1 MIFFYIR
8 HGDPTYR
15 PDDLTP
21 LGERQAEALAK
32 RFAVYGLDEIYT
44 SPMVRARKTAGPTC
58 EVLKMEP
65 TVLDW
70 CSEALA
76 FGDVSIEISPGKR
89 KWACGHI
96 PTCEKFLSPEVVA
109 LGDKW
114 YTHPAFDGTNFA
126 RGVERVERETDALLL
141 SLGYRHDRT
150 RRLYTV
156 EEPSEKRIA
165 LFAHSGFGGMFLS
178 SLLDIPY
185 NIFCTRFTFGLSGV
199 TAVHFKNED
208 GISIPKIL
216 QLSNDSHLWREGLG
230 IKFQNTIPL

>member
-1 MIFFYIR
+1 MILFYIR

-32 RFAVYGLDEIYT
+32 RFAIYGLDEIYT
-44 SPMVRARKTAGPTC
+44 SPMVRARKTAQPTC
-58 EVLKMEP
+58 EVLKKTS

-70 CSEALA
+70 CSETAA
-76 FGDVSIEISPGKR
+76 FEDMSVEIKPGKR

-96 PTCEKFLSPEVVA
+96 PTCEKFLSPEVLT

-114 YTHPAFDGTNFA
+114 YTHPMFEGTNYA
-126 RGVERVERETDALLL
+126 RGIERVDRETDALLL
-141 SLGYRHDRT
+141 SFGYKHDRT
-150 RRLYTV
+150 RKLYTV
-156 EEPSEKRIA
+156 EESNDKRIA
-165 LFAHSGFGGMFLS
+165 LFAHAGFGGMFLS

-185 NIFCTRFTFGLSGV
+185 NVFSTRFGFGLSGV
-199 TAVHFKNED
+199 TAVYFKEVN

-216 QLSNDSHLWREGLG
+216 QLSNDSHLFREGLG
-230 IKFQNTIPL
+230 IKYQNVIPL